1 MKVGDLVKSKGRDTV
16 GGRVGIVV
24 GIDRGYYGARQAFKM
39 IPRDRAQKEWLT
51 SPSAIARATKK
62 IELGRT
68 ATCDRVLV
76 MFRDNVTPEYYRSTE
91 FEVIS
96 EGG

>member
-1 MKVGDLVKSKGRDTV
+1 MKIGDLVQSQGYDTV
-16 GGRVGIVV
+16 KGRVGIVMR
-24 GIDRGYYGARQAFKM
+24 IDKDHFGARQAFKM
-39 IPRDRAQKEWLT
+39 SPRQRDECVNPADPNIVKR
-51 SPSAIARATKK
+51 
-62 IELGRT
+62 IELSRT
-68 ATCDRVLV
+68 AICDRVLV

>member
-1 MKVGDLVKSKGRDTV
+1 MKIGDLVKSKGRDTV
-16 GGRVGIVV
+16 GARVGIVV
-24 GIDRGYYGARQAFKM
+24 GIDRGYYGARQAFKL
-39 IPRDRAQKEWLT
+39 IPRERAEKEWLT
-51 SPSAIARATKK
+51 SPNAAKR

-68 ATCDRVLV
+68 AICDRVLV
-76 MFRDNVTPEYYRSTE
+76 MFRDGVTPEYYRSTE

>member
-1 MKVGDLVKSKGRDTV
+1 MKIGDLVKSKGRDTV
-16 GGRVGIVV
+16 GDRVGIVI

-39 IPRDRAQKEWLT
+39 SPRQRDECVNPADPNIVKR
-51 SPSAIARATKK
+51 
-62 IELGRT
+62 IELSRT
-68 ATCDRVLV
+68 AICDRVLV
-76 MFRDNVTPEYYRSTE
+76 MFRDGVTPEYYRSTE